1 MPCLVLLLRWCV
13 IIYVHGILDT
23 LALET
28 RRALPNPAPR
38 APQEV
43 RWFSPL
49 KSSLHSASPW
59 RKCGFRCWTQRS
71 KWSHQKYV
79 RSMTYAITQIVID
92 FFPSVHAWCLKR
104 ILMDIFHENTSSS
117 TIRNWIPQRCYR
129 HQSIVRIPFKG
140 INDLEPPSFDHG
152 TYFGMTHDCDDILLW
167 LTWLYIYIWLVIN
180 YMMIIYD
187 YREN

>member
-1 MPCLVLLLRWCV
+1 MIIYSWFTYYKWWFSIAMLVYQMVPQINCLISWIIMNLTFPTKMAAEVCCAMLPCLVLLLRWCV

-28 RRALPNPAPR
+28 FSAPLKAPR

-43 RWFSPL
+43 WWFSPL

-79 RSMTYAITQIVID
+79 RSMTSAITQIVID
-92 FFPSVHAWCLKR
+92 FFPSMVLEK
-104 ILMDIFHENTSSS
+104 DIFFCH
-117 TIRNWIPQRCYR
+117 IPW
-129 HQSIVRIPFKG
+129 
-140 INDLEPPSFDHG
+140 D
-152 TYFGMTHDCDDILLW
+152 TYGHIIKYNQKLD
-167 LTWLYIYIWLVIN
+167 YPLVN
-180 YMMIIYD
+180 
-187 YREN
+187 